1 MNADLL
7 KQTIFERLNPTEVF
21 VEDMS
26 GGCGQAFAV
35 IIVSTEFQGKNKLM
49 RSRLVN
55 TKLKEE
61 IAAIHAFTQKNFTPE
76 EFEVQRSNYNI

>member
-26 GGCGQAFAV
+26 GKWPFKLMDYGWLTLCKGGCGQAFAV

-55 TKLKEE
+55 TKLKE
-61 IAAIHAFTQKNFTPE
+61 
-76 EFEVQRSNYNI
+76 